1 MTITYR
7 AGVHQAVGALTL
19 RTTGQSAQGKGWS
32 SLILVKYN

>member
-19 RTTGQSAQGKGWS
+19 RTTGAKVRREKDG
-32 SLILVKYN
+32 VV